1 MHDPRYD
8 KLARILAT
16 HSTKLRAGD
25 KVLIDAFDI
34 PDEMTVS
41 LIRAAR
47 AVGAVP
53 LVQVHQARVTRE
65 MALQAQ
71 EEQLDCRQPFNS
83 RRCERCSAYIAVR
96 GAHNITKCPM
106 SRRKK

>member
-8 KLARILAT
+8 KLARILVT

-25 KVLIDAFDI
+25 KVLVDAFDI

-47 AVGAVP
+47 AAGAVP

-71 EEQLDCRQPFNS
+71 DDQLDVQATIQLAQMRKMQ
-83 RRCERCSAYIAVR
+83 AYIAVR
-96 GAHNITKCPM
+96 GAHNIPAM
-106 SRRKK
+106 SDV